1 MVEQQQLSEK
11 LQRELEML
19 AEYQTRN
26 RQQAEAQRNR
36 EKRELDERVA
46 IRRTLLQQKVCSLTS
61 KRNLESMVHW

>member
-46 IRRTLLQQKVCSLTS
+46 IRRDLLQNKVCS
-61 KRNLESMVHW
+61 

>member
-1 MVEQQQLSEK
+1 
-11 LQRELEML
+11 ML

-46 IRRTLLQQKVCSLTS
+46 IRRTLLQQKVGFHRS
-61 KRNLESMVHW
+61 KRATEDQKHCYDDVF

>member
-1 MVEQQQLSEK
+1 
-11 LQRELEML
+11 ML

-46 IRRTLLQQKVCSLTS
+46 IRRTLLQQKVCVLKKKFITEVSAT
-61 KRNLESMVHW
+61 EHA